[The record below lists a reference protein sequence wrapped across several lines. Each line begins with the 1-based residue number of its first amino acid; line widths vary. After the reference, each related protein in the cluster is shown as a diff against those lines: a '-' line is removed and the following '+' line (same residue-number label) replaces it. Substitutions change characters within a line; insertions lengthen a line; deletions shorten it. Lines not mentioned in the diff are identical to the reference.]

1 MTLILD
7 RSRGRC
13 NEEKFHG
20 ALLYEG
26 VGTKRTGDPLVGNG
40 DARGGKKLGERRK
53 RQKRG

>member
-7 RSRGRC
+7 RPGGRR
-13 NEEKFHG
+13 NEEKFNG

-26 VGTKRTGDPLVGNG
+26 VGTKRTADPLAGNG
-40 DARGGKKLGERRK
+40 DARGGKKLGESRK